1 LTGKR
6 LGRGNGRPCAGLLA
20 NGQPCNSRA
29 WKTGKLCLHCSEKEA
44 ALLAH
49 RFQSDDQE
57 RVEVTLELPAVG
69 DLRYAPREELLALML
84 FLQAS
89 QPRITMPVA
98 KAAA

>member
-1 LTGKR
+1 MTGKR

-29 WKTGKLCLHCSEKEA
+29 WKTGKLCLHCTEKEA
-44 ALLAH
+44 ALLAN

-69 DLRYAPREELLALML
+69 DLRYAPREELLGLALYL
-84 FLQAS
+84 RETN
-89 QPRITMPVA
+89 PRVTMPPM
-98 KAAA
+98 KAA